1 MMKKINFKIL
11 IITTLVCL
19 LPIFSGLYYYDSLPD
34 QMAIHFNLEGEA
46 DGYASKAFFAIGL
59 PICMAVLQV
68 IVCLTSDLC
77 DNEKEANK
85 KTISVLKWFIP
96 ILTFILFTTTINYS
110 INGKFDVS
118 KIALILVGLI
128 FVVTGNYV
136 PKTKGS
142 YVIHVPRT
150 QNEKLNKKVA
160 RIIGCIFIILGI
172 LFVVAAFFE
181 SIRII
186 SLIAILISIVL
197 IVIITIRCIIE
208 DVRLKNNKE

>member
-1 MMKKINFKIL
+1 MKKINLRIL

-19 LPIFSGLYYYDSLPD
+19 LPIFCGLYYYDALPE
-34 QMAIHFNLEGEA
+34 QIAIHFNFEGKP
-46 DGYASKAFFAIGL
+46 DGYASKAFFVIGL
-59 PICMAVLQV
+59 PICMAVLQI

-85 KTISVLKWFIP
+85 KTVSVLKWLIP
-96 ILTFILFTTTINYS
+96 ILTFILFATTINYA
-110 INGKFDVS
+110 INGNFDVS
-118 KIALILVGLI
+118 KVALILVGLVFI
-128 FVVTGNYV
+128 VTGNYV

-160 RIIGCIFIILGI
+160 KIIGYIFIVLGI
-172 LFVVAAFFE
+172 LFVAAAFFE
-181 SIRII
+181 GIRII
-186 SLIAILISIVL
+186 PLIAVLLSIVL

-208 DVRLKNNKE
+208 DVRIKNNKE